1 MKNQDYRLKYNDLKL
16 KFMDAVDVSYRL
28 GVEYGL
34 QQAQVQQA
42 QQQQADAQAAQQAAA
57 MGQQPGQPGEQ
68 SGDSGQFGQP
78 QSDGS
83 EMDQHISTLE
93 GMLGSAKAGSPEQ
106 AQMQKSLDGLKS
118 FRKSLKDASDLK
130 KSEQAIKAIGKA
142 MKTPFTL
149 SKNATKNMSEPA
161 KKALNS
167 QEQIVQDLM
176 KSFEEEEKKASEQ
189 ITKTLNFEQLI
200 KE

>member
-1 MKNQDYRLKYNDLKL
+1 MKNQDYKLKYQDLKL
-16 KFMDAVDVSYRL
+16 KFMDAVDVSFRL
-28 GVEYGL
+28 GVEQGL
-34 QQAQVQQA
+34 QQAQVQA
-42 QQQQADAQAAQQAAA
+42 SQQAEAAAQQAAA
-57 MGQQPGQPGEQ
+57 MGQQPGQPGQEDEQ

-189 ITKTLNFEQLI
+189 ITKTLNFENLI